1 MTITVAVID
10 DHDIVRFGIV
20 ELLRHDPEID
30 CRADFAGLDAAQ
42 NFLDR
47 VEVDVLV
54 LDLNLGST
62 NGLASLEQLLH
73 RRPGLQVLVMSMLD
87 ERVYARQSLAL
98 GARGYLQKDQA
109 ASLLPTAIREVA
121 SGSLWV
127 SDNMWDEA
135 LLDALPRRT
144 GGARHQVS
152 TLSPRELEVLVKIQ
166 QGLTT
171 KGIAF
176 ELGLS
181 PRTVDIHRA
190 NIKRKLGLRTTTEL
204 MSLIHQGGRSAA

>member
-1 MTITVAVID
+1 M
-10 DHDIVRFGIV
+10 
-20 ELLRHDPEID
+20 
-30 CRADFAGLDAAQ
+30 
-42 NFLDR
+42 
-47 VEVDVLV
+47 LV

-73 RRPGLQVLVMSMLD
+73 RRPGLQVLVLSMLD
-87 ERVYARQSLAL
+87 ERLYARQALAL
-98 GARGYLQKDQA
+98 GARGYLMKDQA

-121 SGSLWV
+121 GGSLWV

-135 LLDALPRRT
+135 LLDALPRRNNASST
-144 GGARHQVS
+144 GARAQVS
-152 TLSPRELEVLVKIQ
+152 ALSPRELEVLVKIQ

-204 MSLIHQGGRSAA
+204 MSLINRGGHKVE